1 MAMMNSD
8 PNLEQDGFPTQIK
21 SMLEGAKNA
30 KLSQTRVWDLS
41 LMYLNGQQ
49 NVRYDK
55 SLQQYVTL
63 RAQPGRNQL
72 IVNLILN
79 MYRAITSRLATN
91 YPGIS
96 VMPASP
102 SNDDIIKAKSSEEAL
117 KYFFHNQDVK
127 RELTKAIEWLVSCGN
142 VGIKEYYDAAE
153 DCIKLSVISP
163 YDLFFEAGCV
173 NPDESYFVACRKIV
187 RKADLERAYP
197 QYADAIKNAESLSSD
212 QSEDNTYPHTQSYE
226 GESYYYPRVEI
237 YDVYFRDGKYG
248 VVMGDKWLF
257 KGSNPI
263 KRIPVQFIRYTN
275 LPDKLWGMGM
285 VQNILD
291 LQNLYNKVRNQIL
304 QNVELMSNP
313 KWLIPKTSGVNGSAI
328 RGTPGEKIYYNAAGG
343 APQQVQMVGM
353 PSYVLDHVNKL
364 QSEMLDVAGVHSTT
378 LGKRAV
384 GVTSG
389 KAIQALADQ
398 DVSQLVMT
406 QENIEEAV
414 KHMAECVLMM
424 MKAYYTEERFMRMMD
439 ATGKMIWSSISQTNI
454 VDVPEVF
461 IEAGSLFRDETQD
474 RDAKV
479 LNLLELGLID
489 KNTAM
494 REISFKTGNAM
505 VLEEIQSRNHVQD
518 MLEAVKA
525 GAEIEIF
532 ATDDIEKFKQIFGD
546 FMKTPEYYDLVRPVQ
561 DYLRDI
567 LVALATWRP
576 PAEDDAEANRVKY
589 RVFPEHI
596 KPSDTDAMLAGLIT
610 KSPQAAEQQLEGAAE
625 DAMLTNAM
633 VTQRG
638 AIRQQPQGNDLA
650 VIRGRATE

>member
-1 MAMMNSD
+1 MNYS
-8 PNLEQDGFPTQIK
+8 NGVEQDGFPTAIK

-30 KLSQTRVWDLS
+30 KLSQTRAWDLS

-63 RAQPGRNQL
+63 RFQPGRQQL

-79 MYRAITSRLATN
+79 MYRAVVSRLATN

-102 SNDDIIKAKSSEEAL
+102 SNEDIIKAKSSEEAL
-117 KYFFHNQDVK
+117 KYFYHSQEVK

-142 VGIKEYYDAAE
+142 VGLKEFYDSE
-153 DCIKLSVISP
+153 DDCIKLTTISP
-163 YDLFFEAGCV
+163 YDLFFEAGCSH
-173 NPDESYFVACRKIV
+173 PDESYFIACRKIV
-187 RKADLERAYP
+187 RKADLEKAYP
-197 QYADAIKNAESLSSD
+197 QHAEDIKNAESLSSD
-212 QSEDNTYPHTQSYE
+212 QSEDNTFPHTQSYE

-237 YDVYFRDGKYG
+237 FDVYFRDGKYG

-257 KGSNPI
+257 KGNSPI

-275 LPDKLWGMGM
+275 LPDKLWGTGM
-285 VQNILD
+285 IANILD
-291 LQNLYNKVRNQIL
+291 LQNLYNKVRNQIV

-343 APQQVQMVGM
+343 APQQLEMKGM
-353 PSYVLDHVNKL
+353 PSYVLDHVAKL

-389 KAIQALADQ
+389 KAIEALANQ

-414 KHMAECVLMM
+414 KHMSECVLMM
-424 MKAYYTEERFMRMMD
+424 MKVYYTEERFMRMMD
-439 ATGKMIWSSISQTNI
+439 STGKMIWRTLSQTNI
-454 VDVPEVF
+454 VDKPEVF
-461 IEAGSLFRDETQD
+461 IEAGSLFRDESQD

-489 KNTAM
+489 KNMAM
-494 REISFKTGNAM
+494 RELSFKTGNAM

-518 MLEAVKA
+518 MLDAVRA
-525 GAEIEIF
+525 GAQIEIF

-546 FMKTPEYYDLVRPVQ
+546 FMKTPDYYELIQPIQ
-561 DYLRDI
+561 DYMRDI

-576 PAEDDAEANRVKY
+576 PAEDNAEENRVKY
-589 RVFPEHI
+589 RVFPEHV
-596 KPSDTDAMLAGLIT
+596 KPSEEEEVLGQLVTQ
-610 KSPQAAEQQLEGAAE
+610 SPQAAEQQLEGAAE
-625 DAMLTNAM
+625 DAMMANAM
-633 VTQRG
+633 LTQRG
-638 AIRQQPQGNDLA
+638 QIRQQPQGNDLA
-650 VIRGRATE
+650 VINRRATE

>member
-1 MAMMNSD
+1 MNYS
-8 PNLEQDGFPTQIK
+8 NGVEQDGFPTAIK

-30 KLSQTRVWDLS
+30 KLSQTRAWDLS

-63 RAQPGRNQL
+63 RFQPGRQQL

-79 MYRAITSRLATN
+79 MYRAVVSRLATN

-102 SNDDIIKAKSSEEAL
+102 SNEDIIKAKSSEEAL
-117 KYFFHNQDVK
+117 KYFYHSQEVK
-127 RELTKAIEWLVSCGN
+127 KELTKAIEWLVSCGN
-142 VGIKEYYDAAE
+142 VGLKEFYDSE
-153 DCIKLSVISP
+153 DDCIKLTTISP
-163 YDLFFEAGCV
+163 YDLFFEAGCSH
-173 NPDESYFVACRKIV
+173 PDESYFIACRKIV
-187 RKADLERAYP
+187 RKADLEKAYP
-197 QYADAIKNAESLSSD
+197 QHAEDIKNAESLSSD
-212 QSEDNTYPHTQSYE
+212 QSEDNTFPHTQSYE

-237 YDVYFRDGKYG
+237 FDVYFRDGKYG

-257 KGSNPI
+257 KGDSPI

-275 LPDKLWGMGM
+275 LPDKLWGTGM
-285 VQNILD
+285 IANILD
-291 LQNLYNKVRNQIL
+291 LQNLYNKVRNQIV

-343 APQQVQMVGM
+343 APQQLEMKGM
-353 PSYVLDHVNKL
+353 PSYVLDHVAKL

-389 KAIQALADQ
+389 KAIEALASQ

-406 QENIEEAV
+406 QENIEGAV
-414 KHMAECVLMM
+414 KHMSECVLML
-424 MKAYYTEERFMRMMD
+424 MKVYYTEERFIHMMD
-439 ATGKMIWSSISQTNI
+439 STGKMIWRTLSQTKI
-454 VDVPEVF
+454 VDKPEVF
-461 IEAGSLFRDETQD
+461 IEAGSLFRDESQD

-489 KNTAM
+489 KNMAM
-494 REISFKTGNAM
+494 RELSFKTGNAM

-518 MLEAVKA
+518 MLDAVKA
-525 GAEIEIF
+525 GAQIEIF

-546 FMKTPEYYDLVRPVQ
+546 FMKTPDYYELIQPVQ
-561 DYLRDI
+561 DYMRDI

-576 PAEDDAEANRVKY
+576 PAEDNAEENRVKY
-589 RVFPEHI
+589 RVFPEHV
-596 KPSDTDAMLAGLIT
+596 KPSEEEEVLERLVTQ
-610 KSPQAAEQQLEGAAE
+610 SPQAAEQQLEGASE
-625 DAMLTNAM
+625 DAMMANAM
-633 VTQRG
+633 LTQRG
-638 AIRQQPQGNDLA
+638 QIRQQPQGNDLA
-650 VIRGRATE
+650 VINRRATE

>member
-1 MAMMNSD
+1 MNYS
-8 PNLEQDGFPTQIK
+8 NGVEQDGFPTAIK

-30 KLSQTRVWDLS
+30 KLSQTRAWDLS

-63 RAQPGRNQL
+63 RFQPGRQQL

-79 MYRAITSRLATN
+79 MYRAVVSRLATN

-102 SNDDIIKAKSSEEAL
+102 SNEDIIKAKSSEEAL
-117 KYFFHNQDVK
+117 KYFYHSQEVK
-127 RELTKAIEWLVSCGN
+127 KELTKAIEWLVSCGN
-142 VGIKEYYDAAE
+142 VGLKEFYDSE
-153 DCIKLSVISP
+153 DDCIKLTTISP
-163 YDLFFEAGCV
+163 YDLFFEAGCSH
-173 NPDESYFVACRKIV
+173 PDESYFIACRKIV
-187 RKADLERAYP
+187 RKADLEKAYP
-197 QYADAIKNAESLSSD
+197 QYAEDIKNAESLSSD
-212 QSEDNTYPHTQSYE
+212 QSEDNTFPHTQSYE

-237 YDVYFRDGKYG
+237 FDVYFRDGKYG

-257 KGSNPI
+257 KGNSPI

-275 LPDKLWGMGM
+275 LPDKLWGTGM
-285 VQNILD
+285 IANILD
-291 LQNLYNKVRNQIL
+291 LQNLYNKVRNQIV

-343 APQQVQMVGM
+343 APQQLEMKGM
-353 PSYVLDHVNKL
+353 PSYVLDHVAKL

-389 KAIQALADQ
+389 KAIEALANQ

-406 QENIEEAV
+406 QENIEGAV
-414 KHMAECVLMM
+414 KHMSECVLML
-424 MKAYYTEERFMRMMD
+424 MKVYYTEERFIHMMD
-439 ATGKMIWSSISQTNI
+439 STGKMIWRTLSQTNI
-454 VDVPEVF
+454 VDKPEVF
-461 IEAGSLFRDETQD
+461 IEAGSLFRDESQD

-489 KNTAM
+489 KNMAM
-494 REISFKTGNAM
+494 RELSFKTGNAM

-518 MLEAVKA
+518 MLDAVKA
-525 GAEIEIF
+525 GAQIEIF

-546 FMKTPEYYDLVRPVQ
+546 FMKTPDYYDLIQPIQ
-561 DYLRDI
+561 DYMRDI

-576 PAEDDAEANRVKY
+576 PAEDNAEENRVKY
-589 RVFPEHI
+589 RVFPEHV
-596 KPSDTDAMLAGLIT
+596 KPSEEEQLLGQLVTQ
-610 KSPQAAEQQLEGAAE
+610 SPQAAEQQLEGAAE
-625 DAMLTNAM
+625 DAMMANAM
-633 VTQRG
+633 LTQRG
-638 AIRQQPQGNDLA
+638 QIRQQPQGNDLA
-650 VIRGRATE
+650 VINRRATE

>member
-1 MAMMNSD
+1 MNYS
-8 PNLEQDGFPTQIK
+8 NGVEQDGFPTAIK

-30 KLSQTRVWDLS
+30 KLSQTRAWDLS

-63 RAQPGRNQL
+63 RFQPGRQQL

-79 MYRAITSRLATN
+79 MYRAVVSRLATN

-102 SNDDIIKAKSSEEAL
+102 SNEDIIKAKSSEEAL
-117 KYFFHNQDVK
+117 KYFYHSQEVK

-142 VGIKEYYDAAE
+142 VGLKEFYDSE
-153 DCIKLSVISP
+153 DDCIKLTTISP
-163 YDLFFEAGCV
+163 YDLFFEAGCSH
-173 NPDESYFVACRKIV
+173 PDESYFIACRKIV
-187 RKADLERAYP
+187 RKADLEKAYP
-197 QYADAIKNAESLSSD
+197 QHAEDIKNAESLSSD
-212 QSEDNTYPHTQSYE
+212 QSEDNTFPHTQSYE

-237 YDVYFRDGKYG
+237 FDVYFRDGKYG

-257 KGSNPI
+257 KGNSPI

-275 LPDKLWGMGM
+275 LPDKLWGTGM
-285 VQNILD
+285 IANILD
-291 LQNLYNKVRNQIL
+291 LQNLYNKVRNQIV

-343 APQQVQMVGM
+343 EPKQIQMVGM
-353 PSYVLDHVNKL
+353 PSYVLDHVAKL

-389 KAIQALADQ
+389 KAIEALANQ

-414 KHMAECVLMM
+414 KHMSECVLMM
-424 MKAYYTEERFMRMMD
+424 MKVYYTEERFMRMMD
-439 ATGKMIWSSISQTNI
+439 STGKMIWRTLSQTSI
-454 VDVPEVF
+454 VDKPEVF
-461 IEAGSLFRDETQD
+461 IESGSLFRDESQD

-489 KNTAM
+489 KNMAM
-494 REISFKTGNAM
+494 RELSFKTGNAM

-518 MLEAVKA
+518 MLDAVKA
-525 GAEIEIF
+525 GAQIEIF

-546 FMKTPEYYDLVRPVQ
+546 FMKTPDYYELIQPVQ
-561 DYLRDI
+561 DYMRDI
-567 LVALATWRP
+567 LIALATWRP
-576 PAEDDAEANRVKY
+576 PAEDDAEENRVKY
-589 RVFPEHI
+589 RVFPEHV
-596 KPSDTDAMLAGLIT
+596 KPSEEEDLLGQLVTQ
-610 KSPQAAEQQLEGAAE
+610 SPQAAEQQLEGAAE
-625 DAMLTNAM
+625 DAMMANAM
-633 VTQRG
+633 LTQRG
-638 AIRQQPQGNDLA
+638 QIRQQPQGNDLA
-650 VIRGRATE
+650 VINRRATE

>member
-1 MAMMNSD
+1 MNYS
-8 PNLEQDGFPTQIK
+8 NGVEQDGFPTAIK

-30 KLSQTRVWDLS
+30 KLSQTRAWDLS

-63 RAQPGRNQL
+63 RFQPGRQQL

-79 MYRAITSRLATN
+79 MYRAVVSRLATN

-102 SNDDIIKAKSSEEAL
+102 SNEDIIKAKSSEEAL
-117 KYFFHNQDVK
+117 KYFYHSQEVK
-127 RELTKAIEWLVSCGN
+127 KELTKAIEWLVSCGN
-142 VGIKEYYDAAE
+142 VGLKEFYDSE
-153 DCIKLSVISP
+153 DDCIKLTTISP
-163 YDLFFEAGCV
+163 YDLFFEAGCSH
-173 NPDESYFVACRKIV
+173 PDESYFIACRKIV
-187 RKADLERAYP
+187 RKADLEKAYP
-197 QYADAIKNAESLSSD
+197 QYAEDIKNAESLSSD
-212 QSEDNTYPHTQSYE
+212 QSEDNTFPHTQSYE
-226 GESYYYPRVEI
+226 GESYYYPRVETF
-237 YDVYFRDGKYG
+237 DVYFRDGKYG

-257 KGSNPI
+257 KGNSPI

-275 LPDKLWGMGM
+275 LPDKLWGTGM
-285 VQNILD
+285 IANILD
-291 LQNLYNKVRNQIL
+291 LQNLYNKVRNQIV

-343 APQQVQMVGM
+343 APQQLEMKGM
-353 PSYVLDHVNKL
+353 PSYVLDHVAKL

-389 KAIQALADQ
+389 KAIEALANQ

-406 QENIEEAV
+406 QENIEGAV
-414 KHMAECVLMM
+414 KHMSECVLML
-424 MKAYYTEERFMRMMD
+424 MKVYYTEERFIHMMD
-439 ATGKMIWSSISQTNI
+439 STGKMIWRTLSQTNI
-454 VDVPEVF
+454 VDKPEVF
-461 IEAGSLFRDETQD
+461 IEAGSLFRDESQD

-489 KNTAM
+489 KNMAM
-494 REISFKTGNAM
+494 RELSFKTGNAM

-518 MLEAVKA
+518 MLDAVKA
-525 GAEIEIF
+525 GAQIEIF

-546 FMKTPEYYDLVRPVQ
+546 FMKTPDYYDLIQPIQ
-561 DYLRDI
+561 DYMRDI

-576 PAEDDAEANRVKY
+576 PAEDNAEENRVKY
-589 RVFPEHI
+589 RVFPEHV
-596 KPSDTDAMLAGLIT
+596 KPSEEEQLLGQLVTQ
-610 KSPQAAEQQLEGAAE
+610 SPQAAEQQLEGAAE
-625 DAMLTNAM
+625 DAMMANAM
-633 VTQRG
+633 LTQRG
-638 AIRQQPQGNDLA
+638 QIRQQPQGNDLA
-650 VIRGRATE
+650 VINRRATE

>member
-1 MAMMNSD
+1 MNSD
-8 PNLEQDGFPTQIK
+8 NNLEEDGFPTAIK
-21 SMLEGAKNA
+21 SMLEGSKNS
-30 KLSQTRVWDLS
+30 KLSQTRTWDLS

-63 RAQPGRNQL
+63 RYQPGRNQL

-79 MYRAITSRLATN
+79 MYRAVVSRLTTN
-91 YPGIS
+91 YPGIT

-102 SNDDIIKAKSSEEAL
+102 SNEDIIKARSSEEAL
-117 KYFFHNQDVK
+117 KYFYHSQNVK
-127 RELTKAIEWLVSCGN
+127 RELNKAIEWLVSCGN
-142 VGIKEYYDAAE
+142 VGIKEYYDAA
-153 DCIKLSVISP
+153 DDTVKLTVISP
-163 YDLFFEAGCV
+163 YDLFFEAGCSH
-173 NPDESYFVACRKIV
+173 PDESYFIACRKIV
-187 RKADLERAYP
+187 RKADLEKAYP
-197 QYADAIKNAESLSSD
+197 QHAEAIKNAESLSSD
-212 QSEDNTYPHTQSYE
+212 QSEDNTYPHTESYD
-226 GESYYYPRVEI
+226 GETYYYPRVEI
-237 YDVYFRDGKYG
+237 YDVYFKDGKYG

-257 KGSNPI
+257 KGNNPI
-263 KRIPVQFIRYTN
+263 KGIPVQFIRYTN
-275 LPDKLWGMGM
+275 LPDKLWGSGM
-285 VQNILD
+285 VANLLD

-313 KWLIPKTSGVNGSAI
+313 KWLIPKTSGVNGSSI

-343 APQQVQMVGM
+343 EPKQIQMVGM
-353 PSYVLDHVNKL
+353 PSYVLDHVAKL

-389 KAIQALADQ
+389 KAIEALANQ

-406 QENIEEAV
+406 QENLEEAV

-424 MKAYYTEERFMRMMD
+424 MKAYYTEERWVRMMD
-439 ATGKMIWSSISQTNI
+439 STGRLVWNTLSQTNI

-461 IEAGSLFRDETQD
+461 VEAGSLFRDEAQD

-494 REISFKTGNAM
+494 RELSFKTGNSM
-505 VLEEIQSRNHVQD
+505 VLEDIQSRNHVED
-518 MLEAVKA
+518 MLAAVKA

-532 ATDDIEKFKQIFGD
+532 ATDDIERFKKTFGD
-546 FMKTPEYYDLVRPVQ
+546 YMKTQEYYMLPVVIQ
-561 DYLRDI
+561 DYMRDI
-567 LVALATWRP
+567 LIALATWRP
-576 PAEDDAEANRVKY
+576 PAEDDAEENRVKY

-596 KPSDTDAMLAGLIT
+596 KPSEEEQLLSTLLT
-610 KSPQAAEQQLEGAAE
+610 QSPQAAEQQLAGAAE
-625 DAMLTNAM
+625 DAMMANAM
-633 VTQRG
+633 LTQRG
-638 AIRQQPQGNDLA
+638 QIRQQPQGNDLS
-650 VIRGRATE
+650 VINRRPTE

>member
-1 MAMMNSD
+1 MNYS
-8 PNLEQDGFPTQIK
+8 NGVEQDGFPTAIK

-30 KLSQTRVWDLS
+30 KLSQTRAWDLS

-63 RAQPGRNQL
+63 RFQPGRQQL

-79 MYRAITSRLATN
+79 MYRAVVSRLATN

-102 SNDDIIKAKSSEEAL
+102 SNEDIIKAKSSEEAL
-117 KYFFHNQDVK
+117 KYFYHSQEVK
-127 RELTKAIEWLVSCGN
+127 KELTKAIEWLVSCGN
-142 VGIKEYYDAAE
+142 VGLKEFYDSE
-153 DCIKLSVISP
+153 DDCIKLTTISP
-163 YDLFFEAGCV
+163 YDLFFEAGCSH
-173 NPDESYFVACRKIV
+173 PDESYFIACRKIV
-187 RKADLERAYP
+187 RKADLEKAYP
-197 QYADAIKNAESLSSD
+197 QHAEDIKNAESLSSD
-212 QSEDNTYPHTQSYE
+212 QSEDNTFPHTQSYE

-237 YDVYFRDGKYG
+237 FDVYFRDGKYG

-257 KGSNPI
+257 KGDSPI

-275 LPDKLWGMGM
+275 LPDKLWGTGM
-285 VQNILD
+285 IANILD
-291 LQNLYNKVRNQIL
+291 LQNLYNKVRNQIV

-343 APQQVQMVGM
+343 APQQLEMKGM
-353 PSYVLDHVNKL
+353 PSYVLDHVAKL

-389 KAIQALADQ
+389 KAIEALASQ

-406 QENIEEAV
+406 QENIEGAV
-414 KHMAECVLMM
+414 KHMSECVLML
-424 MKAYYTEERFMRMMD
+424 MKVYYTEERFIHMMD
-439 ATGKMIWSSISQTNI
+439 STGKMIWRTLSQTKI
-454 VDVPEVF
+454 VDKPEVF
-461 IEAGSLFRDETQD
+461 IEAGSLFRDESQD

-489 KNTAM
+489 KNMAM
-494 REISFKTGNAM
+494 RELSFKTGNAM

-518 MLEAVKA
+518 MLDAVKA
-525 GAEIEIF
+525 GAQIEIF

-546 FMKTPEYYDLVRPVQ
+546 FMKTPDYYELIQPVQ
-561 DYLRDI
+561 DYMRDI

-576 PAEDDAEANRVKY
+576 PAEDNAEENRVKY
-589 RVFPEHI
+589 RVFPEHV
-596 KPSDTDAMLAGLIT
+596 KPSEEEEVLERLVTQ
-610 KSPQAAEQQLEGAAE
+610 SPQAAEQQLEGAAE
-625 DAMLTNAM
+625 DAMMANAM
-633 VTQRG
+633 LTQRG
-638 AIRQQPQGNDLA
+638 QIRQQPQGNDLA
-650 VIRGRATE
+650 VINRRATE